1 MRDSHRIR
9 DGFDLHLDNRQI
21 SAFVIGSLVVLGVVF
36 SMGVMVGKQL
46 ASGAAQASAGP
57 GDPLAAIDAKE
68 KVRTGEVPPPG
79 ADKPEEKAD
88 LTFQK
93 ELTKPGANP
102 LIEPTRPATG
112 DKKEPEKKDEKPAAA
127 DKKDEKPAA
136 EKKEEKKDEPEEKKD
151 EKKLAAAFEKVAKGD
166 GSGAGAYTLQV
177 ASFPTQEEAD
187 KLVTKLAAKGVQA
200 YVFEADVAGKGRMYR
215 VRTGAY
221 ATRSDAEEGLKKF
234 KKKSALPAI
243 IASK

>member
-46 ASGAAQASAGP
+46 AAGAAQASAGP

-102 LIEPTRPATG
+102 LIEPTRPAAG
-112 DKKEPEKKDEKPAAA
+112 EKKEPEKKDEKPAAA
-127 DKKDEKPAA
+127 
-136 EKKEEKKDEPEEKKD
+136 EKKEEKKDEPAEKKD
-151 EKKLAAAFEKVAKGD
+151 DKKLAAAFEKVAKGD
-166 GSGAGAYTLQV
+166 GSGAGSYTLQV
-177 ASFPTQEEAD
+177 ASFPTQEEAER
-187 KLVTKLAAKGVQA
+187 LVTKLAPKDVQA

-215 VRTGAY
+215 VRTGVY
-221 ATRSDAEEGLKKF
+221 ATRSDAEEGLKQF